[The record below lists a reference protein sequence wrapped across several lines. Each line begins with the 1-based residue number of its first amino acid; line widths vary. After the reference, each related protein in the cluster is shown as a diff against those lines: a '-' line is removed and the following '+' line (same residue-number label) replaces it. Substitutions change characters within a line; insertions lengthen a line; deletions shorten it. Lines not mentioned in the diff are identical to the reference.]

1 MKYIFHLGRIPELS
15 LAEIQAIVE
24 NLNIAYSVDFV
35 SSKMLIVE
43 TKKDIDIENMFP
55 KMGGTIKISRVLSE
69 EKNISR
75 VFDKISSIIAES
87 GKKMT
92 GKKILGYS
100 IYFTQNEGKNKA
112 FEISGQI
119 RKNFIATKRN
129 LSGKT
134 GIRIIFPNANG
145 ELKSASVINNKIL
158 KKGWEFN
165 FIFKT
170 SPSLLTY
177 QVRDKLLSGK
187 RLIYTPDKKDW
198 IVVLSETIVVQNI
211 NSYSFRDY
219 GRPNREA
226 RIGMIPPKLAQ
237 IMINLAKI
245 SEGRMILD
253 PFCGTGTIL
262 QEALLG
268 GYKTTGIDANGK
280 QIENCWKNLR
290 WLFENFSV
298 KHPDCKLFQA
308 DIGNIVKK
316 IKPDSIDAIVT
327 EPTLGPVYKKVPE
340 MAEIQYNFRNLEKL
354 YLRFF
359 QNGKN
364 VLRKKARLVLAF
376 PAYKINENKY
386 VFISF
391 IDKLEKIGYSVI
403 GSLDKAFIIE
413 GIKTTGR
420 SSIIYDRPDQIV
432 AREVV
437 VFENR

>member
-1 MKYIFHLGRIPELS
+1 MKYIFHIGRIPELS
-15 LAEIQAIVE
+15 LAEIQAIME
-24 NLNIAYSVDFV
+24 NINTAYGVDFLNP
-35 SSKMLIVE
+35 KMLIME
-43 TKKDIDIENMFP
+43 TKSDFDFENIFP
-55 KMGGTIKISRVLSE
+55 KMGGTIKISAVLSE
-69 EKNISR
+69 EKSAIDA
-75 VFDKISSIIAES
+75 FEKIASIIKKSNEERL
-87 GKKMT
+87 GKKV
-92 GKKILGYS
+92 LGYS
-100 IYFTQNEGKNKA
+100 IYFTQNEDKNKA

-119 RKNFIATKRN
+119 RKNFIAAKKS
-129 LSGKT
+129 LSGET
-134 GIRIIFPNANG
+134 GIRIVFPDANG

-165 FIFKT
+165 FIFLPNKITLSKT
-170 SPSLLTY
+170 
-177 QVRDKLLSGK
+177 
-187 RLIYTPDKKDW
+187 LIAQD
-198 IVVLSETIVVQNI
+198 I
-211 NSYSFRDY
+211 NNYSHRDY

-245 SEGRMILD
+245 SENRMILD

-268 GYKTTGIDANGK
+268 GYKSMGIDANGK
-280 QIENCWKNLR
+280 QIENCGKNLQ
-290 WLFENFSV
+290 WLFENFPV

-308 DIGNIVKK
+308 DSGNIVKK

-359 QNGKN
+359 QNAKN

-386 VFISF
+386 VFIPF

-403 GSLDKAFIIE
+403 CPLDKMF
-413 GIKTTGR
+413 TTEDIR
-420 SSIIYDRPDQIV
+420 PTKRNSLIYDRPDQIV
-432 AREVV
+432 AREIIIS
-437 VFENR
+437 ENN